1 MFLISILDLLYI
13 CRMKKILYI
22 ILAGLLI
29 AGCITNDIPYPVI
42 DPNIISFD
50 VAEATDV
57 NVDNENH
64 VVTVYFAE
72 TTDIRR
78 IEVKSLEIDKQEASV
93 VGDVIGFHDF
103 TQPFKFTLRT
113 YDDYIWTVKAVR
125 NIERYFTVKGQIG
138 STVIDDIN
146 CRAIALVSMKQYIT
160 NIEVTSLKLGPKDI
174 SEYSLTLSQ
183 MKDFTDGVTV
193 EVTAFGQTE
202 VWNLFVEQT
211 ELSVDITK
219 LNPWT
224 KDAYVTLLGVA
235 GEETVFMYRE
245 KGQSDWIRVSET
257 CITSDGGTFVAHIEG
272 LQPETAYEVYAMS
285 GSEETTVK
293 EFVTMSATPIPNGS
307 FEYASMVAGQS
318 YYKFYDPDC
327 GFEDGS
333 YMFWGSGNG
342 EGSEGING
350 SASMGIVITYIDT
363 DDKID
368 GKQSVRAQT
377 SQMAG
382 ILAAGNLFTGQFAGL
397 VVTSGGMVNFGRPWT
412 TRPSALK
419 LYCKYQTG
427 KMDIIGKDTPPGVT
441 LIKGET
447 YDRADIKV
455 AFGYWDYKKYG
466 GTKDSP
472 VHVNTTEPSTFVD
485 FNTDKSTIGN
495 GNLTIFHDGYSL
507 NGGQLNNAATD
518 EWVEYTIPINYRDI
532 QTLPTH
538 IIISCA
544 ASQYGDYFS
553 GYSNSKLWIDAVKLI
568 Y

>member
-1 MFLISILDLLYI
+1 
-13 CRMKKILYI
+13 MKKILYI
-22 ILAGLLI
+22 ILSGILI

-50 VAEATDV
+50 VADATDV

-64 VVTVYFAE
+64 VITVYFAE

-78 IEVKSLEIDKQEASV
+78 IEVKSLDVDKQETSV

-113 YDDYIWTVKAVR
+113 YDDYVWTVKAVR

-138 STVIDDIN
+138 STVIDEVN
-146 CRAIALVSMKQYIT
+146 CRAIAMVGMKQYIT

-193 EVTAFGQTE
+193 EVTAFEQTE
-202 VWNLFVEQT
+202 VWNLFVVQT

-224 KDAYVTLLGVA
+224 KEAYVTLLGVA
-235 GEETVFMYRE
+235 GEETAFLYRE
-245 KGQSDWIRVSET
+245 KGQTEWINVPET

-272 LQPETAYEVYAMS
+272 LEPETAYEVYAIS

-342 EGSEGING
+342 EDGEPGGVAG
-350 SASMGIVITYIDT
+350 SASMGIVITSIDSN
-363 DDKID
+363 DKID

-397 VVTSGGMVNFGRPWT
+397 VGTSGGMVNFGRPWT

-441 LIKGET
+441 LVKGET

-472 VHVNTTEPSTFVD
+472 VHVNTTNPSTFVD

-495 GNLTIFHDGYSL
+495 GNLTIYHDGYSL
-507 NGGQLNNAATD
+507 NGDQLTQAATD

-532 QTLPTH
+532 DTLPTH

-553 GYSNSKLWIDAVKLI
+553 GYSNSKLWIDAVELI